1 MSDHKPKGQGFQAAK
16 TQSMKASKTQP
27 LPTLDDGGPTVVR
40 PRQPDD
46 HAPSQSDWALVAYA
60 GVSLGRIFPLRVGT
74 MLLGRSPEADIALL
88 DAEVSRHHSRVH
100 WTNMDDGSVT
110 LSVEDLGSTNG
121 TLLNGKRIQG
131 TAIIR
136 AGDRLTVGGHVL
148 KVVALDHLE
157 RAFHETLLDQSTKD
171 SLTGLANR
179 SATLSELKTRF
190 ELAMRHHR
198 PLSVIMVDLDHFK
211 KINDT
216 LGHGAGDFVL
226 RSFGERVLARLRG
239 ADLAGRIGGE
249 EFLLVLSETDTE
261 GALHLAERIRSAMAD
276 SPHLLPNGP
285 LEATCS
291 VGVAERIP
299 SDRSPGDLMGR
310 ADAALYAAKTSGRN
324 RVVAAPAE
332 GS

>member
-1 MSDHKPKGQGFQAAK
+1 MTQKGKEGGFQAAK
-16 TQSMKASKTQP
+16 TASMKVQKTQP
-27 LPTLDDGGPTVVR
+27 LPAMDDDLTTLAR
-40 PRQPDD
+40 PRQPEDTLA
-46 HAPSQSDWALVAYA
+46 APPDWALVAYA
-60 GVSLGRIFPLRVGT
+60 GVSLGRIFPLRIGT
-74 MLLGRSPEADIALL
+74 TLIGRSPEAEIALL
-88 DAEVSRHHSRVH
+88 DAEVSRSHAKIH
-100 WTNMDDGSVT
+100 WTQKANGLVD
-110 LSVEDLGSTNG
+110 LAVEDLGSTNG
-121 TLLNGKRIQG
+121 TLLNGVRVQH
-131 TAIIR
+131 AAPLR
-136 AGDRLTVGGHVL
+136 AGDRLSLGGHIL
-148 KVVALDHLE
+148 KVVALDSLE
-157 RAFHETLLDQSTKD
+157 RGFHETLLDQSTKD

-179 SATLSELKTRF
+179 SATLNELKTRF

-226 RSFGERVLARLRG
+226 RSFGERVQAKLRG

-261 GALHLAERIRSAMAD
+261 GALILAERIRKAMAD
-276 SPHLLPNGP
+276 TPHLLPNGP

-310 ADAALYAAKTSGRN
+310 ADAALYQAKKDGRN
-324 RVVAAPAE
+324 RVVALSP
-332 GS
+332 GQ